1 MCLYLFWD
9 CVILYYSASRYHSH
23 VFILIAGWIQAVS
36 HKKYHLISGNSLQL
50 ITIADDDKDK
60 CDYMQVRYYLVSEG
74 EGLVERSLEIEN
86 EYLTTDHQCT
96 LWIERCHSAKYKI
109 PNDKVK
115 HWIITKTPTH
125 VNIIC
130 NKVTVL
136 NFDFNTDCDS
146 DVTPDE
152 RVSWSG
158 QLDSFD
164 LDIQSEEL
172 SFVLQ

>member
-86 EYLTTDHQCT
+86 EYLTGGGPTQFISTFTHKFPK
-96 LWIERCHSAKYKI
+96 LSLI
-109 PNDKVK
+109 PLE
-115 HWIITKTPTH
+115 
-125 VNIIC
+125 
-130 NKVTVL
+130 L
-136 NFDFNTDCDS
+136 N
-146 DVTPDE
+146 
-152 RVSWSG
+152 
-158 QLDSFD
+158 
-164 LDIQSEEL
+164 
-172 SFVLQ
+172 